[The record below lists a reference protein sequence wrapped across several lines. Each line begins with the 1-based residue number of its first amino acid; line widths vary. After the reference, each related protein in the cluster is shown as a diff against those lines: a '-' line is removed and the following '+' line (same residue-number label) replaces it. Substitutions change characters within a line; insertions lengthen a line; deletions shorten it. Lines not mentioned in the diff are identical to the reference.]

1 MIYSSIEN
9 NKIKEIKKLNKKKY
23 RDQLNLFLVEGYHLI
38 EEAYVS
44 GCLESAIILEGN
56 DIDFDIEKIFVSEK
70 VMKYISELQTPND
83 FIGICRKKSNNK
95 IGNKIVMLDN
105 LQDPGNMGTI
115 IRSCVAFECDT
126 LIVSDNSV
134 DIYNSKVIRASQG
147 MIFKLN
153 IIVTDLK
160 KMINSLK
167 DYKIIGTD
175 VNGGK
180 SVNEFDKS
188 EKFAIIMGN
197 EGKGLS
203 EEIKNMCSDYIYIK
217 MSEKC
222 ESLNVGVA
230 TSIILYELSK

>member
-83 FIGICRKKSNNK
+83 FIGICRKKSNNN

-153 IIVTDLK
+153 IVVTDLK
-160 KMINSLK
+160 EMINSLE

-175 VNGGK
+175 VNSGK

-203 EEIKNMCSDYIYIK
+203 EDIKNMCSDYIYIK